1 MPTDAALS
9 DHTSSTILWPR
20 LALFVVLTTVL
31 SLSVHVI
38 MLDVLGIPHPDI
50 ARVSRRAIFLN
61 TALSDVATF
70 VFYRL
75 AASTFA
81 RWSIAVRC
89 LLLTAVYAMLSE
101 ALFRNFLMDGVVSH
115 AWRYCFVENLA
126 RPIEY
131 LITCCLIV
139 LLATRLRSTS
149 AIILAGIAVAVV
161 MFFLIN
167 PYIDRVSD
175 KLIASIEY
183 LDTGNIY
190 NPPYGWQVN
199 VPSYL
204 TFLEP
209 VLASFAIVAFVW
221 DKLSTQPILR
231 TVQFALLVMA
241 MKGSILPTLVYSFYQ
256 KSRLPAAVLSES
268 QFGIEILVMALL
280 TALSWR
286 LSHRRSGDVAR
297 PTAT

>member
-1 MPTDAALS
+1 
-9 DHTSSTILWPR
+9 
-20 LALFVVLTTVL
+20 
-31 SLSVHVI
+31 

-61 TALSDVATF
+61 TALSVVATF
-70 VFYRL
+70 LFYRL
-75 AASTFA
+75 AAPTFV
-81 RWSIAVRC
+81 RWSLAVRC

-101 ALFRNFLMDGVVSH
+101 ALFRNFIMDGVVSH

-139 LLATRLRSTS
+139 RLSTRLRSTP
-149 AIILAGIAVAVV
+149 AIILAGIAIATA

-167 PYIDRVSD
+167 PRIDSISD
-175 KLIASIEY
+175 KLVASIEY

-209 VLASFAIVAFVW
+209 VLASFAIAAFIW
-221 DKLSTQPILR
+221 DKLSPRPILR

-256 KSRLPAAVLSES
+256 NIRLPAAVLSES

-280 TALSWR
+280 TALGWR
-286 LSHRRSGDVAR
+286 LSHRPSIAA
-297 PTAT
+297 ATPPAP